1 MKDVLCVSMT
11 FPQVH
16 FTIDKRCAIAL
27 CLFAAFNILVGQ
39 FTNIDL
45 SIEDYYFDI
54 HTHAFLWKN
63 TWFAKDFMHGYLKDI
78 ITDIGRLL
86 LLVVLLDLI
95 YPWLMFKQRKN
106 NQTLINER
114 IITPWWRIRL
124 RFVAIASLVIPSLV
138 AIIKYFS
145 ALHCPWD
152 LAHYGGF
159 APFVRLFDAMPP
171 MVKAGQC
178 FPAGHATVGLWLA
191 ALCVFWL
198 PHKPKMAFFVFFLG
212 LSIGFALGWVQ
223 QMRGAHF
230 LFHTLWSVWL
240 AALVIVVMLSLSK
253 QFQSTMQYTTQAK

>member
-1 MKDVLCVSMT
+1 MT
-11 FPQVH
+11 FPKVH
-16 FTIDKRCAIAL
+16 FTLCKRCVIAL
-27 CLFAAFNILVGQ
+27 ILFAAFNILVGQ

-45 SIEDYYFDI
+45 SIEDYYFDM
-54 HTHAFLWKN
+54 HTHTFLWKN

-78 ITDIGRLL
+78 ITVIGRLL
-86 LLVVLLDLI
+86 LLIVLLDLI
-95 YPWLMFKQRKN
+95 YPWFKPRFYSWLMFKQRKN
-106 NQTLINER
+106 NQNLVNNR
-114 IITPWWRIRL
+114 IIKPWWRVRL
-124 RFVAIASLVIPSLV
+124 RFVAIASLVIPSVV

-152 LAHYGGF
+152 LARYGGF
-159 APFVRLFDAMPP
+159 APFVRLFDAMPT
-171 MVKAGQC
+171 MIKAGQC

-198 PHKPKMAFFVFFLG
+198 PHKPKMAFLVFLLG

-240 AALVIVVMLSLSK
+240 AALVIVVMLSFTK
-253 QFQSTMQYTTQAK
+253 QLQSTNQLTNQAK